1 METSGNPEAAFMGRI
16 TASTTHEFRNILAIV
31 KESAGLIEDL
41 VEQCRQIGPEQAER
55 LLRTANRI
63 DAQVGRGAELL
74 SHLNRFAHC
83 LDRSQSGVDLDQEVD
98 QVVFLSQRLARQ
110 GRHRLEMI
118 PGSEELTIMVDS
130 LHFQMALFAAVEGC
144 LEQVPDKGSIT
155 VRTTR
160 TGTGST
166 IHFTGEAADS
176 SALPSPTGASGWIDM
191 TALFEGLG
199 ASVDVGEDGY
209 SFTIT
214 LPVADDA

>member
-41 VEQCRQIGPEQAER
+41 VEQCRQISPEQAER